1 MNRLLFIPICFLVF
15 HKAQAQSGCTDTQ
28 ALNYDVNAVVNDG
41 SCVYP
46 PTTLPSQVLCDIDSI
61 FLEETSGI
69 VPLGPDLWSHADGA
83 EHTIYRIDSLSPA
96 ILQPVDVNRGGNT
109 DWEDMTWSGD
119 YVYIGDFGNNSGSRT
134 NLRILRVLRSDIT
147 DTTTNVDADIINFYY
162 VDQVDFTANHNNH
175 PFDCEA
181 FFFWNDSL
189 HLFTKDW
196 ANHRTKHYIIPADT
210 GNHAAQVV
218 DSFDVQGLITS
229 ASIQDDGL
237 IVLLGYSFSGGA
249 QCFVWM
255 LNDYEGGRFFS
266 GNKRRFFLGSP
277 GVVGQS
283 EGICLRGENK
293 GYITNEKFQ
302 QFIFNVPP
310 QLRAFDLSPYLIQS
324 TVAMDELT
332 DPDEIILQQTDQR
345 LLVSLRSEKYPD
357 TDLIVSDS
365 LGRILFK
372 EKISGNNIEISTG
385 DWPPGVYSIA
395 VYRHGQKAFGRSIVV
410 R

>member
-1 MNRLLFIPICFLVF
+1 MIRIIFIAIFMAAFLR
-15 HKAQAQSGCTDTQ
+15 ARAQSGCTDTQ
-28 ALNYDVNAVVNDG
+28 AMNYDANAVVNDG
-41 SCVYP
+41 SCIYP
-46 PTTLPSQVLCDIDSI
+46 ATTLPLQLLCEIDSND
-61 FLEETSGI
+61 LAETSGI
-69 VPLGPDLWSHADGA
+69 VPLGPDLWSHADGSV
-83 EHTIYRIDSLSPA
+83 HMIYRIDTLSPT
-96 ILQPVDVNRGGNT
+96 ILQTVDINRGGNT
-109 DWEDMTWSGD
+109 DWEDITRSDD
-119 YVYIGDFGNNSGSRT
+119 YLYIGDFGNNSGSRT
-134 NLRILRVLRSDIT
+134 NLRILRVLRSDLT

-162 VDQVDFTANHNNH
+162 VDQVDFTTNHNNH

-181 FFFWNDSL
+181 FFYWNDSL

-255 LNDYEGGRFFS
+255 LNDYEGTRFFS
-266 GNKRRFFLGSP
+266 GNKRRFSIGSP
-277 GVVGQS
+277 AVVGQS

-293 GYITNEKFQ
+293 GFITNEKFQ

-310 QLRAFDLSPYLIQS
+310 QLRSFDLSNYLIQS
-324 TVAMDELT
+324 TVSSNELSASDELIVQQTGEKVQISFRTKKFLGADLIIT
-332 DPDEIILQQTDQR
+332 DSVGRIILEQR
-345 LLVSLRSEKYPD
+345 IGEEAIDFSRA
-357 TDLIVSDS
+357 DLA
-365 LGRILFK
+365 L
-372 EKISGNNIEISTG
+372 
-385 DWPPGVYSIA
+385 GVYLIA
-395 VYRHGQKAFGRSIVV
+395 VYQDGQKALNRSVLI